1 MAIEN
6 NGAGQL
12 TQRVAFERREE
23 VDRGDG
29 VTVGQWKEQFKC
41 WAGYKHLR
49 GGETVQAARLQGQQ
63 TLIIRVRSS
72 SQTKGVTSDWRIRDT
87 RTGALFDIKNPE
99 PENNRMFI
107 SFTCQ
112 SGGASG

>member
-1 MAIEN
+1 MATEN

-12 TQRVAFERREE
+12 TQRVAFEQREE

-29 VTVGQWKEQFKC
+29 VTVGQWKEQFRC

-63 TLIIRVRSS
+63 TLIIRVRASG
-72 SQTKGVTSDWRIRDT
+72 QTRVVTGDWRIRDT
-87 RTGALFDIKNPE
+87 RTGVLFDIKYPE
-99 PENNRMFI
+99 HETNRMFI